1 MVQKALNYIK
11 TRIES
16 RWPSIPLFALIVF
29 LRIQRFGHA
38 RTEITLF
45 LILLIAAILWPVK
58 SRFEKWDS
66 SPVPS
71 EER

>member
-1 MVQKALNYIK
+1 MIQEALNYTKI
-11 TRIES
+11 RIES
-16 RWPSIPLFALIVF
+16 RWPLIPLWMLILF

-45 LILLIAAILWPVK
+45 LILLIAAILWPMK

-66 SPVPS
+66 STGS
-71 EER
+71 K